1 MITVISGTNRPNN
14 QSIKLARLCQQLF
27 EEMNESCQILD
38 LQSLPTDFLYSAS
51 YGKTHPVF
59 EKIVETHIKPCQ
71 KFVFIIPE
79 YNGSFPGVLKSF
91 VDCVSPEFWHHKR
104 ATLIGLS
111 AGRAGNLRGLDHFT
125 GVLHYLQVEVFSK
138 KQKLSQF
145 HTLLN
150 NEQEVGDEIALESV
164 KSQLKRFLEF

>member
-1 MITVISGTNRPNN
+1 MITIISGTNRPNN
-14 QSIKLARLCQQLF
+14 QSIKLAKLCKKLF
-27 EEMNESCQILD
+27 TELNKEAQILD
-38 LQSLPTDFLYSAS
+38 LQSLPEDFLYTAS
-51 YGKTHPVF
+51 YGKTNSDF
-59 EKIVETHIKPCQ
+59 EKIIETHIIPSQ

-91 VDCVSPEFWHHKR
+91 VDCINPEFWHNKR

-150 NEQEVGDEIALESV
+150 NAQEVGDEIALESV